1 MGGSKTR
8 ILPGLARLFKVSL
21 QRRGKACRNL
31 DGRSAKKSKIKLAL
45 LQKTGIVTGLL
56 LHVSP

>member
-1 MGGSKTR
+1 M
-8 ILPGLARLFKVSL
+8 
-21 QRRGKACRNL
+21 

>member
-1 MGGSKTR
+1 MVAVCAAEQV
-8 ILPGLARLFKVSL
+8 PAR
-21 QRRGKACRNL
+21 AH
-31 DGRSAKKSKIKLAL
+31 RSVKKSKIKLAL